1 VSRIAIIGTGI
12 AGLTA
17 AWQLHRNHELVLFE
31 ANDYVGGHTATKDI
45 ELGGK
50 HYAID
55 TGFIVFNDW
64 TYPNFIAL
72 LEQVGASWQ
81 WSDMSFSL
89 RCERT
94 GLEYN
99 GTSINSLF
107 AQRRNIVN
115 PTFLR
120 MIVDILRFNGQ
131 AKSLLAPRHTPGHAD
146 PEGTLTLGEFLERGA
161 YSRAFI
167 ERYIIPMGRAIWS
180 ATGRG
185 MLDFP
190 ARFFVDFFDRHG
202 FLNVNDRPTWRTVS
216 GGSREYIRKM
226 LPQLRADIRLSSPVR
241 RVRRDVDGVTVT
253 SESHAHGLQPERF
266 DHVFFACHSDQAL
279 AMLEDPSPAEE
290 RVLGAFPYQGNDAVL
305 HTDRRMLPRSP
316 LARAAWNYHL
326 LEPDSGQVALT
337 YDMNILQSIEAEE
350 IFMVTLN
357 REAHIDPSKIL
368 GRYTYHHP
376 VYTPQAVAAQAQRH
390 LVSGVNRTHYCGAY
404 WRYGF
409 HEDGVVSGLWAVE
422 DFARVT
428 STAPPPPPITEP
440 VRRSLRDASR

>member
-1 VSRIAIIGTGI
+1 MSRIAIIGTGI

-17 AWQLHRNHELVLFE
+17 AWQLNRRHELVLFE
-31 ANDYVGGHTATKDI
+31 ANDYPGGHTATKDI
-45 ELGGK
+45 ELHGR

-72 LEQVGASWQ
+72 LDELGVTWQ
-81 WSDMSFSL
+81 WSNMSFSL

-99 GTSINSLF
+99 GTSVNSLF

-115 PTFLR
+115 PSFLR
-120 MIVDILRFNGQ
+120 MIADILRFNDR
-131 AKSLLAPRHTPGHAD
+131 ARSLLAPRETAGHPD
-146 PEGTLTLGEFLERGA
+146 PHGTLTLGEFLERGG

-185 MLDFP
+185 MLEFP
-190 ARFFVDFFDRHG
+190 AHFFVDFFDRHG
-202 FLNVNDRPTWRTVS
+202 FLNVDDRPTWRTVA
-216 GGSREYIRKM
+216 GGSREYVRRLLTK
-226 LPQLRADIRLSSPVR
+226 LDADLRLASPVR
-241 RVRRDVDGVTVT
+241 RVRRDADGVIVT
-253 SESHAHGLQPERF
+253 SESATRGLQQERF

-279 AMLEDPSPAEE
+279 AMLEDPSAAE
-290 RVLGAFPYQGNDAVL
+290 RTVLSAFPYQANDAVL
-305 HTDRRMLPRSP
+305 HTDRRMLPRTP

-326 LEPDSGQVALT
+326 LEPDSGRVALT
-337 YDMNILQSIEAEE
+337 YDMNILQSIESDE

-357 REAHIDPSKIL
+357 READIDPTRIL
-368 GRYTYHHP
+368 GRYTYDHP
-376 VYTPQAVAAQAQRH
+376 VYTPTAVAAQARRGE
-390 LVSGVNRTHYCGAY
+390 VSGVNRTYYCGAY

-422 DFARVT
+422 DFARAT
-428 STAPPPPPITEP
+428 GIAPPPPPKLEP
-440 VRRSLRDASR
+440 VRRSLRERRS

>member
-1 VSRIAIIGTGI
+1 VSRIAIIGSGI

-17 AWQLHRNHELVLFE
+17 AWHLHARHDVVLFE

-45 ELGGK
+45 ELGGR

-72 LEQVGASWQ
+72 LEALGVPWQ
-81 WSDMSFSL
+81 FSNMSFSL

-99 GTSINSLF
+99 GTSVNSLF

-115 PTFLR
+115 PAFLR

-131 AKSLLAPRHTPGHAD
+131 AKSLLAPRDTPGHLD
-146 PEGTLTLGEFLERGA
+146 PKGMLTLGEFLERGA
-161 YSRAFI
+161 YSKAFI

-185 MLDFP
+185 MLEFP

-202 FLNVNDRPTWRTVS
+202 FLNVDDRPTWRTVR
-216 GGSREYIRKM
+216 GGSREYVRRF
-226 LPQLRADIRLSSPVR
+226 LERFGGEVRLASPVR
-241 RVRRDVDGVTVT
+241 RVRRFGDGVTIGAST
-253 SESHAHGLQPERF
+253 SNGLQEERF
-266 DHVFFACHSDQAL
+266 DAVFFACHSDQAL
-279 AMLEDPSPAEE
+279 AMLEDPSEAEQQI
-290 RVLGAFPYQGNDAVL
+290 LGAFPYQANDAVL
-305 HTDRRMLPRSP
+305 HTDRRMLPKAP

-326 LEPDSGQVALT
+326 LDPDTERVALT
-337 YDMNILQSIEAEE
+337 YDMNILQSIEADE
-350 IFMVTLN
+350 IFLVTLN
-357 REAHIDPSKIL
+357 RETEIDSSRIL

-376 VYTPQAVAAQAQRH
+376 VYTPDAVAAQARRKEI
-390 LVSGVNRTHYCGAY
+390 SGKRQTYFCGAY

-409 HEDGVVSGLWAVE
+409 HEDGVVSGLWALQ
-422 DFARVT
+422 DFAAAT
-428 STAPPPPPITEP
+428 GSAPPPAPKLEP
-440 VRRSLRDASR
+440 TRRSLKASA